1 MTCKNRHSLS
11 LLREELILSRNR
23 LHTAI
28 FLGLTLVI
36 AFSAWSAPSLAQT
49 VTEEKPM
56 LLREHPLSESLW
68 RMQTGKRATPEMLYD
83 ALGSADYLLL
93 GEKHD
98 NPRHHG
104 LQAHI
109 IDEVGALGR
118 EAKVVFEM
126 LEPSHQPLVDAVT
139 RFAYRNHAADN
150 AKLPERLAA
159 LGEDLHWNDRGW
171 PDWSYYQPIFAS
183 AITHAMPIFAGNP
196 ERTDLRALGKTGKV
210 PERLREDLKWD
221 ITYDKAQSESLTDEL
236 VAAHC
241 GMISRDAVG
250 PMMEMQRL
258 KDAHMARAM
267 RSSHQDGS
275 LAILVAGKGHTRKD
289 RGVPMFL
296 EADARVVSIG
306 FVEVARGEDKPS
318 AYTAFDAA
326 LYDWIWF
333 TPRVDEKD
341 PCDEFKTQ
349 LEAMQHGKKPK
360 AEE

>member
-1 MTCKNRHSLS
+1 MTCKNRHSFS
-11 LLREELILSRNR
+11 LLREKLILWCDATGVRF
-23 LHTAI
+23 
-28 FLGLTLVI
+28 FLGFTFLI

-56 LLREHPLSESLW
+56 LLSEHPLSESLW
-68 RMQTGKRATPEMLYD
+68 RMKTGKRATPEVLND
-83 ALGSADYLLL
+83 AIAIADYLLL

-98 NPRHHG
+98 NPRHHA

-139 RFAYRNHAADN
+139 RFAYRNRAADN
-150 AKLPERLAA
+150 ANLPERLAA
-159 LGEDLHWNDRGW
+159 LGDDLHWNDRGW
-171 PDWSYYQPIFAS
+171 PDWSFYQPIFAS

-196 ERTDLRALGKTGKV
+196 ERSDLRALGKTGKV

-221 ITYDKAQSESLTDEL
+221 TIYDKAQSQSLTDEL

-267 RSSHQDGS
+267 RRSHLDGS
-275 LAILVAGKGHTRKD
+275 LAILVAGNGHTRKD

-318 AYTAFDAA
+318 SYAAFDAA

-341 PCDEFKTQ
+341 PCDKFKAQ
-349 LEAMQHGKKPK
+349 LEAMQTGKKQK
-360 AEE
+360 ADR